1 MKEMKYKNSFLIFI
15 LFILINFS
23 IKAQN
28 TSSPFLMRATLG
40 ASGSSETVTFDNLNF
55 IIQQSIDQS
64 SVIGTSKNNGYTLR
78 QGFIQPNVL
87 GKILDTSMPID
98 LEANFYPNPFTEKVS
113 LAFAQ
118 QINGHIEVAVFDM
131 VGKLVF
137 LKKYA
142 AVQNL
147 QLQFD
152 NLSLGAYILKI
163 TANNRQLI
171 KNIMK
176 VSFN

>member
-1 MKEMKYKNSFLIFI
+1 MKQQLLLLIFI
-15 LFILINFS
+15 FFIFFRLN
-23 IKAQN
+23 AQV
-28 TSSPFLMRATLG
+28 TSSEKLVRSTLS
-40 ASGSSETVTFDNLNF
+40 ASGSSEIVTFDNLNF

-87 GKILDTSMPID
+87 AKILDTSMPVD

-113 LAFAQ
+113 LAFTQ
-118 QINGHIEVAVFDM
+118 QINGNIEVAVFDM

-137 LKKYA
+137 LKKYEA
-142 AVQNL
+142 IQSL

>member
-1 MKEMKYKNSFLIFI
+1 MKEMKYENSFLIFI

-23 IKAQN
+23 VKAQN

-113 LAFAQ
+113 LAFTQ

-137 LKKYA
+137 LKKYEA
-142 AVQNL
+142 IQSL

-176 VSFN
+176 VRFN

>member
-23 IKAQN
+23 VKAQN
-28 TSSPFLMRATLG
+28 TSSPFLMRATLS

-87 GKILDTSMPID
+87 AKILDTSMPVD

-113 LAFAQ
+113 LAFTQ
-118 QINGHIEVAVFDM
+118 QINGNIEVAVFDM

-137 LKKYA
+137 LKKYEA
-142 AVQNL
+142 IQNL

>member
-23 IKAQN
+23 VKAQN
-28 TSSPFLMRATLG
+28 TSSPFLMRATLS

-87 GKILDTSMPID
+87 VKILDTSMPR
-98 LEANFYPNPFTEKVS
+98 FRS
-113 LAFAQ
+113 
-118 QINGHIEVAVFDM
+118 
-131 VGKLVF
+131 
-137 LKKYA
+137 
-142 AVQNL
+142 
-147 QLQFD
+147 
-152 NLSLGAYILKI
+152 
-163 TANNRQLI
+163 
-171 KNIMK
+171 
-176 VSFN
+176 

>member
-23 IKAQN
+23 VKAQN
-28 TSSPFLMRATLG
+28 TSSPFLMRATLS

-87 GKILDTSMPID
+87 VKILDTSMPID
-98 LEANFYPNPFTEKVS
+98 LEVNFYPNPFKEKVS
-113 LAFAQ
+113 LAFTQ
-118 QINGHIEVAVFDM
+118 QINGNIEVAVFDM

-137 LKKYA
+137 LKKYEA
-142 AVQNL
+142 IQNL

-163 TANNRQLI
+163 TANNRQFI

>member
-1 MKEMKYKNSFLIFI
+1 
-15 LFILINFS
+15 
-23 IKAQN
+23 
-28 TSSPFLMRATLG
+28 
-40 ASGSSETVTFDNLNF
+40 
-55 IIQQSIDQS
+55 
-64 SVIGTSKNNGYTLR
+64 
-78 QGFIQPNVL
+78 
-87 GKILDTSMPID
+87 MPVD

-113 LAFAQ
+113 LAFTQ
-118 QINGHIEVAVFDM
+118 QINGNIEVAVFDM

-137 LKKYA
+137 LKKYEA
-142 AVQNL
+142 IQSL